1 MIDALKT
8 AIYSSMANDPQIAT
22 LLGNPLRL
30 HDAPV
35 RNSVFPFAI
44 WRRFEQKP
52 ISCDYSDA
60 FELYASIEIVSKTN
74 GNEEAR
80 KIVDAINKWAINA
93 KPVSGELDIS
103 FLMMAYSDVMRAND
117 GRTFIGLIRL
127 KLIAQLKGE

>member
-1 MIDALKT
+1 MIDAIKT
-8 AIYSSMANDPQIAT
+8 AIFNSMAANSQISAM
-22 LLGNPLRL
+22 LGNPLRL

-52 ISCDYSDA
+52 IAYDYSDA
-60 FELYASIEIVSKTN
+60 FEIYVSIEITSKTN

-80 KIVDAINKWAINA
+80 KITDAINNWAINA
-93 KPVSGELDIS
+93 RPVSDELEIP
-103 FLMMAYSDVMRAND
+103 FLMMAYSDVMRATD
-117 GRTFIGLIRL
+117 GRSFIGLIKL